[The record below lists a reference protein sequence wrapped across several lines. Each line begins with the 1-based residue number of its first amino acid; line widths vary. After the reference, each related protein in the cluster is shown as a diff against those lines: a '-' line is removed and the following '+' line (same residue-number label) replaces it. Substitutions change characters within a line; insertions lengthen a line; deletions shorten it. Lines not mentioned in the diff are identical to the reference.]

1 MLSWKPSNWQCYQS
15 CTKTK
20 TLIWNNFQ
28 ERNQT
33 ELKSG
38 ALRCAQCLVQGQ
50 TLADTGDRWHF
61 CQCRGVILTSTN
73 VCWHGAPT
81 WRWGQTAGGANGGQ
95 RWRCCNP
102 MSGIQTCIATK
113 QKQFYQQTLRVLW
126 RKISTP
132 ESWQQWHFKVT
143 VVLVKSNY
151 APFSITEFVHCKCS

>member
-1 MLSWKPSNWQCYQS
+1 MSWKPSYWQCYQS

-20 TLIWNNFQ
+20 TLTWNNFQ

-50 TLADTGDRWHF
+50 TLADTGDRWRF

-81 WRWGQTAGGANGGQ
+81 SHWGQTAGGANGGQ

-113 QKQFYQQTLRVLW
+113 QKQFYQHRHCVSFGEKFHSWVLTTVTFQSYCRLSQIQLRPLFN
-126 RKISTP
+126 
-132 ESWQQWHFKVT
+132 H
-143 VVLVKSNY
+143 
-151 APFSITEFVHCKCS
+151 